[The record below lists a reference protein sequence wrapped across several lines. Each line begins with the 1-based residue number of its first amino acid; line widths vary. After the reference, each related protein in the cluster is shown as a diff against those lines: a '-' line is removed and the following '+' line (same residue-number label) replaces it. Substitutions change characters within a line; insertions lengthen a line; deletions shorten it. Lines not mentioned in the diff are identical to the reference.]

1 MEEKKY
7 PPITPEKSDGKHMG
21 ALARRAEDER
31 KRKEGNLK
39 ETMSIGISLDPEIN
53 WIIKTINGKSYLSV
67 KNG

>member
-7 PPITPEKSDGKHMG
+7 PPITPEKSGGKHMG

-39 ETMSIGISLDPEIN
+39 ETISIGISLDPEIN

>member
-7 PPITPEKSDGKHMG
+7 PPITPEKSDDKHMG

-31 KRKEGNLK
+31 KRKEDNLK

-53 WIIKTINGKSYLSV
+53 WIIKTINGKSYLSI
-67 KNG
+67 KNE